1 MIKRKDISQYVK
13 YCYENYI
20 WFTINNI
27 NINTFATKVVIIGTN
42 KHSREYFIYNE
53 NRSCIILHIYETD
66 IFEIDNKKSNRLNK
80 KGYKIMRRDRMITR
94 IVLQTTAEVMCI
106 DVTTAEVNINTYT
119 LGGTYTDTDLL
130 KKLKEIYETDT
141 YKLVYIKSNTHEEIL
156 LGMTESQFFKYAT
169 VVITYKERR

>member
-1 MIKRKDISQYVK
+1 
-13 YCYENYI
+13 
-20 WFTINNI
+20 
-27 NINTFATKVVIIGTN
+27 
-42 KHSREYFIYNE
+42 
-53 NRSCIILHIYETD
+53 
-66 IFEIDNKKSNRLNK
+66 
-80 KGYKIMRRDRMITR
+80 MRRERMITR

-106 DVTTAEVNINTYT
+106 EVTTAEVNINTYT

-169 VVITYKERR
+169 VVITDKERR

>member
-1 MIKRKDISQYVK
+1 
-13 YCYENYI
+13 
-20 WFTINNI
+20 
-27 NINTFATKVVIIGTN
+27 
-42 KHSREYFIYNE
+42 
-53 NRSCIILHIYETD
+53 
-66 IFEIDNKKSNRLNK
+66 
-80 KGYKIMRRDRMITR
+80 MRRDRMITR

-169 VVITYKERR
+169 VVITDKERR